1 MGVEHS
7 IIIPM
12 YNAENTIERCVNS
25 VLKQTID
32 NIEIILVDDGS
43 SDATLVI
50 SKRLQERDQRIIVL
64 HQQNRGVSSARNKGL
79 NRASGKYVYFIDS
92 DDYVDE
98 TYIENLNKSNSELVV
113 AAYKIE
119 NYNGECQLLKRYP
132 HIFFRTMNHEVL
144 KEYII
149 MGMFNYPVAKRFLK
163 SIISEQGLFFDPT
176 LQIAEDTDFV
186 TSYLCFSQDVEII
199 SATDYHYIK
208 GGAGTSLSTQRL
220 SEKFIDNIECAQ
232 DCIYNKLFRLFGTE
246 AEVIIT
252 KRIAP
257 LYKDFIAEI
266 ITDDIIDRELLK
278 HIYKKKWFKEALNN
292 ENLFKDENVKFQFIM
307 KLKSPTILLLYLKYV
322 QHKKIC

>member
-1 MGVEHS
+1 MKIS
-7 IIIPM
+7 IIIPV
-12 YNAENTIERCVNS
+12 YNVQKYLPECLDSLLE
-25 VLKQTID
+25 QTYT
-32 NIEIILVDDGS
+32 EWEALLVDDGS
-43 SDATLVI
+43 TDGSGAICEKYALRDSRFRVI
-50 SKRLQERDQRIIVL
+50 HK
-64 HQQNRGVSSARNKGL
+64 NNGGAASAKNVGLDHVKGE
-79 NRASGKYVYFIDS
+79 YVGFIDS

-98 TYIENLNKSNSELVV
+98 TYIENLNKSKAELVV